1 MQGKAFSLEWFRRK
15 TRFDAEPNHNLEMGY
30 CGFGGSEDLPS
41 RSCLQQGSFF
51 VNLFIIILYVATRGS
66 QR

>member
-1 MQGKAFSLEWFRRK
+1 MK
-15 TRFDAEPNHNLEMGY
+15 TRFDAKANHNSEMVY

-41 RSCLQQGSFF
+41 RLCLQQRALFNA
-51 VNLFIIILYVATRGS
+51 VNLFIIILYVATRGI